1 MDAEFEQHY
10 QAAER
15 AYGLGDYTEA
25 HALASAL
32 WDQLQSASD
41 EHDPSL
47 VLGWRAVVAL
57 LLGHIQLHGLQ
68 QPDQAALFYQRVLD
82 SEPEA
87 TLAALAEQGLEHC
100 RSENTV
106 SPATTTPANGGGDGG
121 SGGGAIPDLLKDP
134 FLTTDPDQTRPVQAN
149 VVTAMPWLPSEEQ
162 PRPTPAPAPTQEPEA
177 KPEPDITTEQ
187 TEEPPSDVVEDVV
200 EVEAMPQEPA
210 VSLEPDITTEP
221 TEQSASDVL
230 EDEVE
235 VEPTLQE
242 PAAIPEPDITTEQ
255 TEEPPNDDI
264 EDEVEVE
271 PTLQEPAAKD
281 LLEQSWLRRQ
291 LQPGMKRPTDSPE
304 PMGLINR
311 IKGAF
316 ARSAGR

>member
-68 QPDQAALFYQRVLD
+68 QPDQAALFYERVLD

-106 SPATTTPANGGGDGG
+106 SPATTTPDNG
-121 SGGGAIPDLLKDP
+121 GGGAIPDLLKDP
-134 FLTTDPDQTRPVQAN
+134 FLTTDPNQARPVQAH
-149 VVTAMPWLPSEEQ
+149 VVTAMPWLSSDEE
-162 PRPTPAPAPTQEPEA
+162 PRPTPAPAPTPEPTVTL
-177 KPEPDITTEQ
+177 EPDITTEQ
-187 TEEPPSDVVEDVV
+187 TEEPPSDEIEIEIEV
-200 EVEAMPQEPA
+200 EVAPTPQEP
-210 VSLEPDITTEP
+210 V
-221 TEQSASDVL
+221 
-230 EDEVE
+230 
-235 VEPTLQE
+235 
-242 PAAIPEPDITTEQ
+242 
-255 TEEPPNDDI
+255 
-264 EDEVEVE
+264 
-271 PTLQEPAAKD
+271 AKE

-291 LQPGMKRPTDSPE
+291 LKPEMKRPTDSPE